1 MDTQSHTGQTRGAGQ
16 PGSTED
22 AVVLASSWSAGLE
35 AWARARWSEQMIP
48 VGGTM
53 DFAPLGTE
61 RPRAFFEVPVVI
73 LVMTRATA
81 QLHRALFRAVE
92 LLRESTYGFRAVL
105 FTDDVGVAESA
116 EVDWTLEHT
125 MSEDEWSRVSAENWL
140 TQAAEHL
147 AWAQRQ
153 YGASL
158 VLAPETPEQVRA
170 AVARLGAAFLAA
182 EKVRRTAAT
191 LAEQELDGL
200 DETRELSSRRSR
212 SVRGWWS
219 QLGAGRSTVRAEWG
233 AGARLK
239 LVIDRRDP
247 GEGLLV
253 GPEGE
258 AVEAFLSRGRES
270 GFSTVTFEV
279 EQGEAVD
286 VQGGL
291 ETAIRAA
298 VEVLGDSGP
307 SLFVAAAASNVDRAA
322 DRGLD
327 GVVRL
332 GGQGAGQ
339 DAGRGT
345 GQDAGHDVGQVSAA
359 RAGHELVMSYG
370 SSLRFAPEQTVEVL
384 TRLSRLHHATV

>member
-1 MDTQSHTGQTRGAGQ
+1 MQTQSPLGHTSQAA
-16 PGSTED
+16 
-22 AVVLASSWSAGLE
+22 AVVSSSSWSAGLE
-35 AWARARWSEQMIP
+35 AWAHGRWSEQMIP

-73 LVMTRATA
+73 VVMTRATA
-81 QLHRALFRAVE
+81 RLHRALSRAVE

-105 FTDDVGVAESA
+105 FTDDVDVARSA

-125 MSEDEWSRVSAENWL
+125 MAEAEWSQVSSENWL

-147 AWAQRQ
+147 AWAQLQ

-158 VLAPETPEQVRA
+158 VLAPQTPDQVRSA
-170 AVARLGAAFLAA
+170 IARIGAAFLAA
-182 EKVRRTAAT
+182 EKVRRTAAS
-191 LAEQELDGL
+191 LAEEELQDL
-200 DETRELSSRRSR
+200 DQTQELSSRRTD

-219 QLGAGRSTVRAEWG
+219 ELRTGRSTVRVDLG

-239 LVIDRRDP
+239 LVVDRAEP
-247 GEGLLV
+247 GQGLLI
-253 GPEGE
+253 GPAGS
-258 AVEAFLSRGRES
+258 AVEGFCGAGREA
-270 GFSTVTFEV
+270 GFSSVCFEA
-279 EQGEAVD
+279 EQGEAAS

-298 VEVLGDSGP
+298 VEVLGGAGP
-307 SLFVAAAASNVDRAA
+307 ALFVAAASSNVDRAA

-332 GGQGAGQ
+332 GGQGG
-339 DAGRGT
+339 
-345 GQDAGHDVGQVSAA
+345 V
-359 RAGHELVMSYG
+359 HELAMSYG
-370 SSLRFAPEQTVEVL
+370 SALDLDPSQSVEVL
-384 TRLSRLHHATV
+384 TRLSRLHHATP